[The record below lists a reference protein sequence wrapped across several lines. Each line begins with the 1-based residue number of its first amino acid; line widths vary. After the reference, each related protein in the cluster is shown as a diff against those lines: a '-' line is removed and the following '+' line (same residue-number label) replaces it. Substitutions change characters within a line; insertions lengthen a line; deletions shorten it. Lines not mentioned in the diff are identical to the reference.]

1 MRKPANPLTPLELQ
15 IMEVLWEIGP
25 ASVQAVQQRLDH
37 LAYTTVHTMLN
48 VLVRKKKVKRT
59 EKERAHIYR
68 AAISRGEIV
77 QQTVKDVVDK
87 LFGGS
92 SAQLMMNVMDARNLT
107 SEDVAVLR
115 KRLHELEDEISGD
128 AE

>member
-1 MRKPANPLTPLELQ
+1 MRKPATPLTPLELQ

-25 ASVQAVQQRLDH
+25 SSVQAVQQRLDH

-48 VLVRKKKVKRT
+48 VLVRKKKVTRT
-59 EKERAHIYR
+59 AKERAHIYR

-92 SAQLMMNVMDARNLT
+92 SAQLVMNVMDTRDLT
-107 SEDVAVLR
+107 AEDVALLR
-115 KRLHELEDEISGD
+115 KRLEEISGD